1 MANIFLSHS
10 TIDGEL
16 ANYICESFESRGLS
30 CWIAPRN
37 IRPGEDWASSITNAI
52 SEADVFFILYS
63 KHSIKSS
70 QCAKEIGIADRKKKY
85 IIPYKI
91 DDTEPEGAFDYY
103 LTGCQWFIIDPST
116 GEYKM
121 DELCDAIK
129 GVILQKNDE
138 EQQLAEIVP
147 VQNNVSDVRPEVVLS
162 QSAQVKVNQDVIPV
176 QNTRATV
183 KSEVKPSQTVE
194 PRIKTDM
201 LVSQSAPKVVIKE
214 IVSEKKNERAEKT
227 VQRRTTSVKTQKT
240 TRKRTKAQKERR
252 NLLIGGICVLA
263 LICIVGV
270 IGITAVIRSVTG
282 NETVSSESGGLFNNS
297 NKTTPAKYFEYKEVD
312 GYIIVMSYTGTDG
325 NVVIPSEIDG
335 KKVMAL
341 GGKIFFCNEF
351 VTSVEL
357 PETIVEI
364 PTYAFYKCTNLE
376 KVVIPEGVK
385 FIGMHAFEECTSLT
399 AVQIPDSV
407 VTIGDFAFCKCTNL
421 SDVKMSGNV
430 QSIGMY
436 SFSNCETLSTIA
448 LPDTLV
454 SVGDMAFAYCTSM
467 KEITI
472 PVGIESISA
481 NAFSGCQDI
490 TVYYDDASYT
500 NDISAIVEQ
509 LSEE

>member
-103 LTGCQWFIIDPST
+103 LTGCQWFIINPST

-121 DELCDAIK
+121 DELCDTIK
-129 GVILQKNDE
+129 GVILQKYDE
-138 EQQLAEIVP
+138 EQQLTKAVS
-147 VQNNVSDVRPEVVLS
+147 VQNNVSNVRPEVVL
-162 QSAQVKVNQDVIPV
+162 
-176 QNTRATV
+176 
-183 KSEVKPSQTVE
+183 SQTVE

-214 IVSEKKNERAEKT
+214 TASEKKSERAEKT
-227 VQRRTTSVKTQKT
+227 VQRKTTSSKIQKT

-252 NLLIGGICVLA
+252 NFFIGGICVLA

-270 IGITAVIRSVTG
+270 IGITAVVRSITG
-282 NETVSSESGGLFNNS
+282 IETVSSEQGGLFDKP
-297 NKTTPAKYFEYKEVD
+297 NKTTPTKYFEYKEVD
-312 GYIIVMSYTGTDG
+312 GYIIIMSYTGTDG

-341 GGKIFFCNEF
+341 GGKVFFCNEF

-357 PETIVEI
+357 PGTIVEI
-364 PTYAFYKCTNLE
+364 PTYAFYKCSNLE

-385 FIGMHAFEECTSLT
+385 FIGMHAFEDCTSLT
-399 AVQIPDSV
+399 SVQIPDSV

-421 SDVKMSGNV
+421 SDVGMSGNV

-436 SFSNCETLSTIA
+436 SFSNCEMLNAIV

-454 SVGDMAFAYCTSM
+454 SIGDMAFAYCTSM
-467 KEITI
+467 DEITI
-472 PVGIESISA
+472 PAGIETIST
-481 NAFSGCQDI
+481 NVFSGCQDI
-490 TVYYDDASYT
+490 MVYYNGISYT
-500 NDISAIVEQ
+500 YDISAIVEQ
-509 LSEE
+509 LTE

>member
-16 ANYICESFESRGLS
+16 ANFICESFERRGLS

-52 SEADVFFILYS
+52 AEADVFFILYS

-129 GVILQKNDE
+129 GVILQKYDE
-138 EQQLAEIVP
+138 EQQLADTVP
-147 VQNNVSDVRPEVVLS
+147 VQRNVPEVRPEVMS
-162 QSAQVKVNQDVIPV
+162 
-176 QNTRATV
+176 
-183 KSEVKPSQTVE
+183 SQTIQ
-194 PRIKTDM
+194 PSIKTDM
-201 LVSQSAPKVVIKE
+201 LVSQSTPKVAIKE
-214 IVSEKKNERAEKT
+214 TVSVKNSERVERP
-227 VQRRTTSVKTQKT
+227 VQRKTTSSKTQKT
-240 TRKRTKAQKERR
+240 TRKRTKARRERR

-270 IGITAVIRSVTG
+270 IGITAIIRSVTG
-282 NETVSSESGGLFNNS
+282 NETISSEQGGLFGNIG
-297 NKTTPAKYFEYKEVD
+297 TTPAKYFEYKEVD
-312 GYIIVMSYTGTDG
+312 GYIIIMSYTGTDG
-325 NVVIPSEIDG
+325 EVVIPSEIDG

-357 PETIVEI
+357 PDTIVEI
-364 PTYAFYKCTNLE
+364 PTYAFYKCSNLE

-399 AVQIPDSV
+399 SVQIPDSV

-421 SDVKMSGNV
+421 SNVKMSGNA

-436 SFSNCETLSTIA
+436 SFSNCEMLNTIV
-448 LPDTLV
+448 LPDTLI
-454 SVGDMAFAYCTSM
+454 SVGDMAFAYCTSLN
-467 KEITI
+467 EVTI
-472 PVGIESISA
+472 PAGIETISVNTFNGC
-481 NAFSGCQDI
+481 NAI
-490 TVYYDDASYT
+490 TVYYNGASYT
-500 NDISAIVEQ
+500 NDITAIIEQ
-509 LSEE
+509 L

>member
-129 GVILQKNDE
+129 GVILQKYDE
-138 EQQLAEIVP
+138 EQQLAETVP
-147 VQNNVSDVRPEVVLS
+147 VQNNVSDVRSEVVL
-162 QSAQVKVNQDVIPV
+162 
-176 QNTRATV
+176 
-183 KSEVKPSQTVE
+183 SQTVE

-201 LVSQSAPKVVIKE
+201 LVSQSVPKVAPKE
-214 IVSEKKNERAEKT
+214 TVSVKNPERVEKP
-227 VQRRTTSVKTQKT
+227 VQRKTTSAKTQKT

-263 LICIVGV
+263 LIFIVGV
-270 IGITAVIRSVTG
+270 IGITAIVRSVTG
-282 NETVSSESGGLFNNS
+282 NENASSEQGGLFNKPNG
-297 NKTTPAKYFEYKEVD
+297 TTPAKYFEYKEVD

-357 PETIVEI
+357 PDTIVEI

-376 KVVIPEGVK
+376 KVVIPEGIK

-399 AVQIPDSV
+399 TVQIPDSV

-421 SDVKMSGNV
+421 SNIEMSGNV

-436 SFSNCETLSTIA
+436 SFSNCEMLSTIA

-467 KEITI
+467 NEVTI
-472 PVGIESISA
+472 PTGIEKISV
-481 NAFSGCQDI
+481 NVFSGCQDI
-490 TVYYDDASYT
+490 TVYYDGASYT
-500 NDISAIVEQ
+500 NDISAVVEK

>member
-129 GVILQKNDE
+129 GVILQKYDE
-138 EQQLAEIVP
+138 VQQLAEAVP
-147 VQNNVSDVRPEVVLS
+147 VQNNVSDVRPEVEL
-162 QSAQVKVNQDVIPV
+162 A
-176 QNTRATV
+176 
-183 KSEVKPSQTVE
+183 QTVE

-214 IVSEKKNERAEKT
+214 TVSKKKNERAEKA
-227 VQRRTTSVKTQKT
+227 VQRRTTSAKTQKT

-467 KEITI
+467 SEITI
-472 PVGIESISA
+472 PVGIETISA
-481 NAFSGCQDI
+481 NVFSGCQDI

>member
-129 GVILQKNDE
+129 GVILQKYDE
-138 EQQLAEIVP
+138 VQQLAEAVP
-147 VQNNVSDVRPEVVLS
+147 VQNNVSDVRPEVEL
-162 QSAQVKVNQDVIPV
+162 A
-176 QNTRATV
+176 
-183 KSEVKPSQTVE
+183 QTVG

-214 IVSEKKNERAEKT
+214 TVSAKNTERVEKP
-227 VQRRTTSVKTQKT
+227 VQRKSTSVKTQKT
-240 TRKRTKAQKERR
+240 NRKRTKAQKERR

-341 GGKIFFCNEF
+341 GGKIFFCNEY

-407 VTIGDFAFCKCTNL
+407 VTIGDFAFCKCTRL
-421 SDVKMSGNV
+421 SNVEMTGNV

-481 NAFSGCQDI
+481 NTFSGCQDI

>member
-10 TIDGEL
+10 TIDSEL
-16 ANYICESFESRGLS
+16 ANFICESFERRGLS

-52 SEADVFFILYS
+52 AEADVFFILYS

-129 GVILQKNDE
+129 GVILQKYDE
-138 EQQLAEIVP
+138 EQQLAETVP
-147 VQNNVSDVRPEVVLS
+147 VQRNVPEVRPEVALP
-162 QSAQVKVNQDVIPV
+162 QSTQVKVNPEVIPV
-176 QNTRATV
+176 QSTEIRV
-183 KSEVKPSQTVE
+183 KSGVMPSQTTQQS
-194 PRIKTDM
+194 IKTDM
-201 LVSQSAPKVVIKE
+201 LVSQSAPKVAIKE
-214 IVSEKKNERAEKT
+214 TVSVKNSERVERP
-227 VQRRTTSVKTQKT
+227 VQRKTTSSKTQKT
-240 TRKRTKAQKERR
+240 TRKRTKARRERR

-270 IGITAVIRSVTG
+270 IGIAAIIRSVTG
-282 NETVSSESGGLFNNS
+282 NETVSSEQGGLFNKPNA
-297 NKTTPAKYFEYKEVD
+297 TTPTKYFEYKEVD
-312 GYIIVMSYTGTDG
+312 GYIIIMSYTGTDG

-351 VTSVEL
+351 ITSVEL
-357 PETIVEI
+357 PDTIVEI
-364 PTYAFYKCTNLE
+364 PTYAFYKCSNLE

-399 AVQIPDSV
+399 SVKIPDSV

-421 SDVKMSGNV
+421 SNVEMSGNA

-436 SFSNCETLSTIA
+436 SFSNCEMLNTIV
-448 LPDTLV
+448 LPDTLI

-467 KEITI
+467 NEVTI
-472 PVGIESISA
+472 PAGIEAISVNTFNGC
-481 NAFSGCQDI
+481 NAI
-490 TVYYDDASYT
+490 TVYYNGASYT
-500 NDISAIVEQ
+500 NDITAIIEQ
-509 LSEE
+509 L

>member
-138 EQQLAEIVP
+138 EQQLTETVP
-147 VQNNVSDVRPEVVLS
+147 VQNNVPDVRSEVVL
-162 QSAQVKVNQDVIPV
+162 
-176 QNTRATV
+176 
-183 KSEVKPSQTVE
+183 SQTVE

-201 LVSQSAPKVVIKE
+201 LVSQSASKVAAKE
-214 IVSEKKNERAEKT
+214 TASVKKTESVAKT
-227 VQRRTTSVKTQKT
+227 VRKKTTSAKTQKT
-240 TRKRTKAQKERR
+240 IRKRTKAQKERR
-252 NLLIGGICVLA
+252 NLLIGEICVLA

-282 NETVSSESGGLFNNS
+282 NENASSEQGGLFNKPNG
-297 NKTTPAKYFEYKEVD
+297 TTSAKYFEYKEVD

-341 GGKIFFCNEF
+341 GGKIFFCNEY

-436 SFSNCETLSTIA
+436 SFSNCEALSTIA

-467 KEITI
+467 SEITI
-472 PVGIESISA
+472 PVGIETISA
-481 NAFSGCQDI
+481 NVFSGCPDI
-490 TVYYDDASYT
+490 TVYYDGTSYT
-500 NDISAIVEQ
+500 NDISSVVEQ

>member
-16 ANYICESFESRGLS
+16 ANYICESFERRGLS

-52 SEADVFFILYS
+52 AEADVFFILYS

-129 GVILQKNDE
+129 GVILQKYDE
-138 EQQLAEIVP
+138 AQQLADAVP
-147 VQNNVSDVRPEVVLS
+147 IQNYVPKVRPEVVLP
-162 QSAQVKVNQDVIPV
+162 QGTQVKVNPEVRPV
-176 QNTRATV
+176 QSMETRV
-183 KSEVKPSQTVE
+183 KSGVMPSQTNQQS
-194 PRIKTDM
+194 IKTDM
-201 LVSQSAPKVVIKE
+201 LVSQSAPKVAPKE
-214 IVSEKKNERAEKT
+214 TASVKKTERVEKT
-227 VQRRTTSVKTQKT
+227 VQRKTTSSKTQKT
-240 TRKRTKAQKERR
+240 TRKRTKARKERR

-270 IGITAVIRSVTG
+270 IGITAIIRSVTG
-282 NETVSSESGGLFNNS
+282 TENVSSEQGGLFGNVG
-297 NKTTPAKYFEYKEVD
+297 TTPEKYFEYEEVD
-312 GYIIVMSYTGTDG
+312 GYIIIMSYTGTDG
-325 NVVIPSEIDG
+325 KVVIPSEIDG

-351 VTSVEL
+351 ITSVEL
-357 PETIVEI
+357 PDTIVEI
-364 PTYAFYKCTNLE
+364 PTYAFYKCSNLE
-376 KVVIPEGVK
+376 KVVIPEGIK

-399 AVQIPDSV
+399 SVQIPDSV
-407 VTIGDFAFCKCTNL
+407 VTIGDFAFCKCLNL
-421 SDVKMSGNV
+421 SEMKLPAKL

-436 SFSNCETLSTIA
+436 AFSNCEKLTAIA

-467 KEITI
+467 NEVTI
-472 PVGIESISA
+472 PAGIEIISV
-481 NAFSGCQDI
+481 NTFNGCNSI
-490 TVYYDDASYT
+490 TVYYNGASYT
-500 NDISAIVEQ
+500 NDITAIVEQ
-509 LSEE
+509 L